1 MRVASLDLLRGVAIL
16 GILPVNIAAFG
27 LASVAYQNPLAMGPI
42 GAADMWAW
50 CIMHLLFDQRFM
62 TIFCVMFGAGIAL
75 LAERPA
81 RPGTSA
87 AGRHYR
93 RMAWLL
99 AIGMVHAYGIWY
111 GDILANYAVCAML
124 IWPLRRLASG
134 WPCAIAS
141 ALLMVPPL
149 IMAGIALLMGFAP
162 PEVASKMM
170 MSWQPPPELV
180 AGEIAAMR
188 GSWLEQMPVRAS
200 NAALM
205 QFGIFFMWALWRTTA
220 LMMLGIVLY
229 RSGFLSAAWRARTY
243 ALLAIVA
250 SAIGLTLTGTGIV
263 AAERAGFTGIA
274 MVTTWMNWNYFGSL
288 FGALGWASAIMLLAQ
303 AARPARMLAA
313 LEAVGRTSL
322 SNYLL
327 QSLTCTLIFNGHG
340 LGWFGQLGRLQLWG
354 VVIAVWALQI
364 ALTLLWMRVAS
375 VGPVEWAWRSL
386 ASWRV
391 LPLWRGAPA

>member
-1 MRVASLDLLRGVAIL
+1 
-16 GILPVNIAAFG
+16 
-27 LASVAYQNPLAMGPI
+27 
-42 GAADMWAW
+42 
-50 CIMHLLFDQRFM
+50 
-62 TIFCVMFGAGIAL
+62 
-75 LAERPA
+75 
-81 RPGTSA
+81 
-87 AGRHYR
+87 
-93 RMAWLL
+93 
-99 AIGMVHAYGIWY
+99 
-111 GDILANYAVCAML
+111 
-124 IWPLRRLASG
+124 
-134 WPCAIAS
+134 
-141 ALLMVPPL
+141 
-149 IMAGIALLMGFAP
+149 
-162 PEVASKMM
+162 
-170 MSWQPPPELV
+170 
-180 AGEIAAMR
+180 MR

>member
-50 CIMHLLFDQRFM
+50 RIMHLLFDQRFM

-134 WPCAIAS
+134 WLCAIAS
-141 ALLMVPPL
+141 VLLIVPPL

-170 MSWQPPPELV
+170 MSWQPPPELL

>member
-1 MRVASLDLLRGVAIL
+1 VRVASLDLLRGVAIL

-27 LASVAYQNPLAMGPI
+27 LASVAFQNPLAMGPI

-50 CIMHLLFDQRFM
+50 RIMHLLFDQRFM

-75 LAERPA
+75 LADRPP
-81 RPGTSA
+81 RPGHSA

-99 AIGMVHAYGIWY
+99 AIGMVHAYGVWF
-111 GDILANYAVCAML
+111 GDILVNYAVCAML

-134 WPCAIAS
+134 WLCAIAG
-141 ALLMVPPL
+141 ALMMVPPL
-149 IMAGIALLMGFAP
+149 IMVGLALLLGIAP
-162 PEVASKMM
+162 PEITADMM
-170 MSWQPPPELV
+170 MSWQPPPDVIAEEV
-180 AGEIAAMR
+180 AAMR
-188 GSWLEQMPVRAS
+188 GGWLEQMPVRAS

-243 ALLAIVA
+243 ALLAVLA
-250 SAIGLTLTGTGIV
+250 TAVGLALTGTGLLR
-263 AAERAGFTGIA
+263 AERAEFSGVA
-274 MVTTWMNWNYFGSL
+274 MITTWMNWNYFGSL

-303 AARPARMLAA
+303 AGRPLWALSA
-313 LEAVGRTSL
+313 LEAVGRMSL

-327 QSLTCTLIFNGHG
+327 QSLICTFIFNGHG
-340 LGWFGQLGRLQLWG
+340 LGWFGHLSRVQLWG
-354 VVIAVWALQI
+354 VVIAVWATQI

-386 ASWRV
+386 AAWRM
-391 LPLWRGAPA
+391 LPLRRGAIA